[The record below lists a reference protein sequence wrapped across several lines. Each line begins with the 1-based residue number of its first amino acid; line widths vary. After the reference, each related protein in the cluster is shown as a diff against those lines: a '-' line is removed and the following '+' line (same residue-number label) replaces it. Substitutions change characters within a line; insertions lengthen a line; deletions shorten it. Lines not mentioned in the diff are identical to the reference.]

1 MSTGLSEAY
10 MKIFPL
16 KASDDVLNIIELA
29 IVQEIKDRDFYR
41 SIASQLPDK
50 GARLKL
56 SIMADTEEKHRR
68 DLSSWYKCLTDKFPN
83 IPESRSK
90 EVKRIVATPPR
101 DATIKD
107 VVKIIYE
114 AEERACTFY
123 EKAAVKAK
131 GYDSKK
137 VFHELAEMERR
148 HEEFFRGEYQ
158 TLVEDASIRFGDE
171 EILWMIEA
179 ME

>member
-1 MSTGLSEAY
+1 
-10 MKIFPL
+10 MKM
-16 KASDDVLNIIELA
+16 KASKDVLNIIELA
-29 IVQEIKDRDFYR
+29 IVQEIKERDFYR

-50 GARLKL
+50 GACLKL
-56 SIMADTEEKHRR
+56 SSMARAEDKHRR
-68 DLSSWYKCLTDKFPN
+68 DLSNWYKHLTGKHPI

-90 EVKRIVATPPR
+90 EVRRIVATPPR

-114 AEERACTFY
+114 AEERACKFY
-123 EKAAVKAK
+123 EKAAAK
-131 GYDSKK
+131 TKDDDSKK

-171 EILWMIEA
+171 EIPWMIEA

>member
-1 MSTGLSEAY
+1 MKVSE
-10 MKIFPL
+10 
-16 KASDDVLNIIELA
+16 DVLNIIELA
-29 IVQEIKDRDFYR
+29 IVQEIKERDFYR

-56 SIMADTEEKHRR
+56 SIMADTEDEHRR
-68 DLSSWYKCLTDKFPN
+68 DLSNWYKRLTGKYP
-83 IPESRSK
+83 ILPESMSK

-107 VVKIIYE
+107 VVKLIYE
-114 AEERACTFY
+114 AEERACKFY
-123 EKAAVKAK
+123 EKAAAKAK
-131 GYDSKK
+131 DDDSKK

-148 HEEFFRGEYQ
+148 HEEFFLGEYQ

-171 EILWMIEA
+171 EIPWMIEA